1 MDSMDNK
8 ERDKVFDTWLKET
21 SNGMLAY
28 ALKKATG
35 ETLTILN
42 TRDGGPGD
50 FVFDNIRIHSWFSNF
65 GVNSDYEE
73 PGTPDIVL
81 PLYTWAKCPELRMAA
96 AILYEEKGINVVT
109 DNVLSTVE
117 ASSLAGLPEFNLL
130 KELKK
135 TGSKKSDKPDLE
147 QRGGH
152 PQNNPAEGNYNARMD
167 RLFRNL
173 SVLLGGN
180 EQDDETP
187 GFVDPEIA
195 DFVLKGMNEI
205 LRPEFSIH
213 RNNLTNEIYI
223 KANYQSVKDVEEQ
236 SPLFK
241 EKIKGIVDY
250 FYNDAAVQEKTH
262 NR

>member
-1 MDSMDNK
+1 MDNK

-35 ETLTILN
+35 ETLRILN

-81 PLYTWAKCPELRMAA
+81 PLYTWAKCAELKTAA
-96 AILYEEKGINVVT
+96 AILYKEKGINVVT
-109 DNVLSTVE
+109 DNVLSTAE
-117 ASSLAGLPEFNLL
+117 ASSLAGLPEFDLTR
-130 KELKK
+130 ELKK
-135 TGSKKSDKPDLE
+135 KVSELSDKPDSE
-147 QRGGH
+147 QRSHH
-152 PQNNPAEGNYNARMD
+152 PQNNPAWGNLDFME
-167 RLFRNL
+167 
-173 SVLLGGN
+173 LLCGKKQN
-180 EQDDETP
+180 DEKT
-187 GFVDPEIA
+187 GFVDPDIV

-241 EKIKGIVDY
+241 DKIKGIVDY
-250 FYNDAAVQEKTH
+250 FYNDAAVQEKIH

>member
-1 MDSMDNK
+1 MNSMDNK
-8 ERDKVFDTWLKET
+8 ERDKVLDTWLKET

-28 ALKKATG
+28 ALKRATG

-73 PGTPDIVL
+73 SGTPDIVL
-81 PLYTWAKCPELRMAA
+81 PLYTWAKCAELKTAA
-96 AILYEEKGINVVT
+96 AILYKEKGINVVT
-109 DNVLSTVE
+109 DNVLSTAE
-117 ASSLAGLPEFNLL
+117 ASSLAGLPDFDMT

-135 TGSKKSDKPDLE
+135 KVLELSDKPDLE
-147 QRGGH
+147 QRSHH
-152 PQNNPAEGNYNARMD
+152 PQNNSAWDKLDFME
-167 RLFRNL
+167 
-173 SVLLGGN
+173 LLWGKKQN
-180 EQDDETP
+180 DEIT
-187 GFVDPEIA
+187 GFVDPEIV

-241 EKIKGIVDY
+241 DKIKGIVDY
-250 FYNDAAVQEKTH
+250 FYNDAAVQEKIH
-262 NR
+262 N

>member
-1 MDSMDNK
+1 MDNMDNK
-8 ERDKVFDTWLKET
+8 ERAKVLDTWLKET

-28 ALKKATG
+28 ALKRATG
-35 ETLTILN
+35 ETLTVLN

-81 PLYTWAKCPELRMAA
+81 PLYTWAKCAELKTAA
-96 AILYEEKGINVVT
+96 AILYKEKGINVVT

-117 ASSLAGLPEFNLL
+117 ASSLAGLPDFDMT

-135 TGSKKSDKPDLE
+135 KVSELSDKPDLE
-147 QRGGH
+147 QRSHH
-152 PQNNPAEGNYNARMD
+152 PQNNPAWDKLDFME
-167 RLFRNL
+167 
-173 SVLLGGN
+173 LLWGKKQN
-180 EQDDETP
+180 DEIT
-187 GFVDPEIA
+187 GFVDPEIV

-241 EKIKGIVDY
+241 DKIKGIVDY
-250 FYNDAAVQEKTH
+250 FYNDAAVQEKIH
-262 NR
+262 N

>member
-1 MDSMDNK
+1 MDNK
-8 ERDKVFDTWLKET
+8 ERDKVIDTWLKET

-35 ETLTILN
+35 ATLTILK

-117 ASSLAGLPEFNLL
+117 ASSLAGLPKFDLTKEFEKEGL
-130 KELKK
+130 KL
-135 TGSKKSDKPDLE
+135 SDEPE
-147 QRGGH
+147 
-152 PQNNPAEGNYNARMD
+152 
-167 RLFRNL
+167 FL
-173 SVLLGGN
+173 SVLLGGKKQN
-180 EQDDETP
+180 DEIT
-187 GFVDPEIA
+187 EIV

-223 KANYQSVKDVEEQ
+223 KVNYQSVKDVEEQ

-250 FYNDAAVQEKTH
+250 FYNDAAVQERIHK
-262 NR
+262 